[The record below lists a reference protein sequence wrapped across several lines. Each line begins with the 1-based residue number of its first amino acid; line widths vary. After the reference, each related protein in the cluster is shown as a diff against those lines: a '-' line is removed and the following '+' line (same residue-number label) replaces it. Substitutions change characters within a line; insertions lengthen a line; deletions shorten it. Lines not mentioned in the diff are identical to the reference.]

1 MQSTQDIA
9 RQKYRLARLVSV
21 IEDYKHL
28 DKDVTDMALAE
39 ACRVKTSL
47 IMAELRKGS
56 H

>member
-1 MQSTQDIA
+1 MQTARYIA
-9 RQKYRLARLVSV
+9 QQKYRLARLVNV
-21 IEDYKHL
+21 IEDYRHL
-28 DKDVTDMALAE
+28 DQDVANMALAE